1 MSSGDPG
8 SENFW
13 ASVQIPDD
21 TDPWSA
27 SSYSPGLSEVTD
39 RTRWLGQFTGVGSVF
54 PSTQAWGANFTGAG
68 GTQNLTLGAQGI
80 IGVGGTNC
88 CGGVFIGNG
97 LGCGI
102 TSMADTGALALRPP
116 PNVGVLG
123 YGGSTG
129 GAGIYGWALGGDAP
143 GVFGHA
149 EGSGNGVVGQ
159 ADLTGAGGYFTGGST
174 SGAGVWG
181 VAQAGAGRGVVGEG
195 FGAGAG
201 VYGLGGASGIG
212 GWFTGQGIACGCLGI
227 GGTGGAT
234 VGPGVVGIGGGTTP
248 PPVGIIQ
255 GIGVYGGGGT
265 GGDFCGVYGQGTGA
279 AAGVCGSG
287 ASGGGPGGSFT
298 GGSQGCV
305 GQALLNNGTGVTGL
319 GNGLDTSGLANGC
332 GVAGKGNVAENGPGL
347 MGIGGGTGAGCVG
360 IGGINGDGGDFTGN
374 GNGIGVSGQGRY
386 GGRFTGTTGPGVGVW
401 GIGGGNGMGG
411 YFYGSGS
418 GVGVQGIGGASGDG
432 ATFQGGSGGGNG
444 VNGIGTGT
452 SPGVTA
458 QAGTLG
464 SWSIAAYNGPIHL
477 DASAGSVAPG
487 PGTLWVDNFPKA
499 FGTISLDG
507 SGNATLIYGYNIQ
520 SVMGSSGFN
529 NVAVVLKTPMHNS
542 SYLVMCPGLV
552 HEDPAGPTVSLN
564 AANVGITDSSHFAF
578 DFSNGVVGSVAGNIN
593 FVVYGPS

>member
-13 ASVQIPDD
+13 LTIQIPDD
-21 TDPWSA
+21 SDPWDA
-27 SSYSPGLSEVTD
+27 SSYSPGLSEVAD

-54 PSTQAWGANFTGAG
+54 PSTQAWGGNFTGAG
-68 GTQNLTLGAQGI
+68 GTQILSLGAQGV
-80 IGVGGTNC
+80 IGLGGTNC
-88 CGGVFIGNG
+88 CGGFFIGNG
-97 LGCGI
+97 AGCGI
-102 TSMADTGALALRPP
+102 TSMADTGGLILRAPN
-116 PNVGVLG
+116 NVGVLG

-129 GAGIYGWALGGDAP
+129 GAGIYGQALGGDAP
-143 GVFGHA
+143 GVVGHA
-149 EGSGNGVVGQ
+149 EGAGNGVVGQ

-212 GWFTGQGIACGCLGI
+212 GWFTGQGIAGGCLGV
-227 GGTGGAT
+227 GGTGGVT
-234 VGPGVVGIGGGTTP
+234 VGPGVVGIGGGSPLPTT
-248 PPVGIIQ
+248 GFIQ
-255 GIGVYGGGGT
+255 GIGVYGAGAA
-265 GGDFCGVYGQGTGA
+265 GGDFYGVYGQGTGA

-287 ASGGGPGGSFT
+287 ASGGGPGGSFS
-298 GGSQGCV
+298 GWGQGCV
-305 GQALLNNGTGVTGL
+305 GQAISNTGTGATGL
-319 GNGLDTSGLANGC
+319 GSGQDSSGLADGC
-332 GVAGKGNVAENGPGL
+332 GVAGKGCVVENGPGL

-374 GNGIGVSGQGRY
+374 GGGIGVSGQGRY

-401 GIGGGNGMGG
+401 GIGGSNGMGG
-411 YFYGSGS
+411 YFFGSGT

-464 SWSIAAYNGPIHL
+464 SWSIAASNGPIHL
-477 DASAGSVAPG
+477 DTSAGSTAPG
-487 PGTLWVDNFPKA
+487 SGNLWLDNFPKA

-507 SGNATLIYGYNIQ
+507 SGNATLAYGYNIQ
-520 SVMGSSGFN
+520 SVTAVAGFN
-529 NVAVVLKTPMHNS
+529 YVAVVLKTQMYSS

-552 HEDPAGPTVSLN
+552 HNDLVATTVNLW
-564 AANVGITDSSHFAF
+564 AANVLFTDKSHFSLS
-578 DFSNGVVGSVAGNIN
+578 FSSGVVGTLAGNIN